1 MHSYKLHLDVQEISG
16 QRGWWDDN
24 ADDDYDAD
32 DDGWRDPTSWDLYRS
47 DALPAENV
55 VVCAKSQTKNP
66 HSSPNLQPK
75 LPGFTPM
82 TLVKMK

>member
-1 MHSYKLHLDVQEISG
+1 MHSYKLHLDVQVISG

-24 ADDDYDAD
+24 GDDDYDGD

-55 VVCAKSQTKNP
+55 VVCAKSQTKIHIP
-66 HSSPNLQPK
+66 LQTCCQSCQGSHLWP
-75 LPGFTPM
+75 L
-82 TLVKMK
+82 